1 MSTTTSTPATRE
13 QARPSGSTW
22 KPTQIL
28 PKHVTYASVIAFLAW
43 FFSVYDFNM
52 FGTLLPKIR
61 VAFGWSSG
69 FATTVSDLVS
79 VATFLAALCVGP
91 LIDRFGRRLSMIFTT
106 AAAAISS
113 GLTGLTVTPIAAPWI
128 IAVRYFSGFGYSE
141 QAVNSTYLNE
151 LYSSVED
158 DTQRT
163 NRGFLYSLVQGGWPL
178 GVMFG
183 AAIVALVL
191 PGVGWRG
198 TFLIATFPAVIIAL
212 LGRRLKE
219 SPKYEVLKRARELEA
234 EGRTEEVAELK
245 REYGVDLGDT
255 SSKASY
261 ASLFEPAI
269 IRHTLFL
276 CVAFLLNWFGVQVLS
291 VLSTT
296 VLTSGK
302 HISYSS
308 SLIVIIIS
316 NSVAFV
322 GYMLAGYL
330 GDRIPR
336 RNVIGVGW
344 LCSGICYMLML
355 YVVNGYWPVVILNA
369 LGLFFLIG
377 PYSALLFYM
386 GESYPTRYRAS
397 GTSFANAMGPVGA
410 ILGGLVFTALINL
423 GTTTASSAVIA
434 GAVPILISGVL
445 IFGARSVAPGTGD
458 PDFAA

>member
-1 MSTTTSTPATRE
+1 MSTIRTTETGD
-13 QARPSGSTW
+13 RPRGSGSTW

-52 FGTLLPKIR
+52 FGTLLPKISA
-61 VAFGWSSG
+61 AFGWSAG

-79 VATFLAALCVGP
+79 VATFIAALSVGP
-91 LIDRFGRRLSMIFTT
+91 LVDRLGRRLAMILTT
-106 AAAAISS
+106 AAAAVSS
-113 GLTGLTVTPIAAPWI
+113 GLTGLTITSIAAPWVI
-128 IAVRYFSGFGYSE
+128 GVRYFSGFGYSE

-151 LYSSVED
+151 LYASVED
-158 DTQRT
+158 ETQRT

-183 AAIVALVL
+183 AAMVALVL

-198 TFLIATFPAVIIAL
+198 TFLIATFPAIIIAF

-219 SPKYEVLKRARELEA
+219 SPKYEVLKRARELQA
-234 EGRTEEVAELK
+234 EGRTEEVAELQ
-245 REYGVDLGDT
+245 REYGVDLGGK
-255 SSKASY
+255 SGKASY
-261 ASLFEPAI
+261 ASLFEPQI
-269 IRHTLFL
+269 RRHTLFL
-276 CVAFLLNWFGVQVLS
+276 CIGFLLNWFGVQVLA

-302 HISYSS
+302 HISFSS
-308 SLIVIIIS
+308 SLVVVIIS
-316 NSVAFV
+316 NLVAFL

-330 GDRIPR
+330 GDRFSR

-344 LCSGICYMLML
+344 LCSGVCYLLML
-355 YVVNGYWPVVILNA
+355 YVVSGYWPVVILNA

-397 GTSFANAMGPVGA
+397 GASFANAMGPIGA
-410 ILGGLVFTALINL
+410 IFGGLVFTALINL
-423 GTTTASSAVIA
+423 GTTTVTSAAIG
-434 GAVPILISGVL
+434 GAVPILLSGVL
-445 IFGARSVAPGTGD
+445 IFGARSLPPGTGD
-458 PDFAA
+458 PDFVA

>member
-1 MSTTTSTPATRE
+1 MSTTTSTNAVADQQRK
-13 QARPSGSTW
+13 TW
-22 KPTQIL
+22 RPTQIL

-52 FGTLLPKIR
+52 FGTLLPAISK
-61 VAFGWSSG
+61 AFGWSSG

-79 VATFLAALCVGP
+79 VSTFVAALCVGP
-91 LIDRFGRRLSMIFTT
+91 LVDRLGRRLAMILTT
-106 AAAAISS
+106 AAAAVSS
-113 GLTGLTVTPIAAPWI
+113 GLTGLTVTSVAAPWVI
-128 IAVRYFSGFGYSE
+128 VVRFFSGFGYSE

-151 LYSSVED
+151 LYASVKD
-158 DTQRT
+158 DRQKK

-183 AAIVALVL
+183 AAVTALVL

-198 TFLIATFPAVIIAL
+198 TFLIATFPAVVIAI

-219 SPKYEVLKRARELEA
+219 SPKFEALQRAKELEK
-234 EGRTEEVAELK
+234 EGRTEELAELK
-245 REYGVDLGDT
+245 RDYGIDLGDKQ
-255 SSKASY
+255 SKPSY

-269 IRHTLFL
+269 RRHTLFL
-276 CVAFLLNWFGVQVLS
+276 CTGFLLNWFGVQVLS

-296 VLTSGK
+296 VLTDGK
-302 HISYSS
+302 HISFTN
-308 SLIVIIIS
+308 SLIVVIIS
-316 NSVAFV
+316 NAVSFV
-322 GYMLAGYL
+322 GYMLFGWL

-336 RNVIGVGW
+336 RNAIGIGW
-344 LCSGICYMLML
+344 FCSGICYLLML
-355 YVVNGYWPVVILNA
+355 YVVQGYWPVVVLNA
-369 LGLFFLIG
+369 FGLFFLIG

-423 GTTTASSAVIA
+423 GTMTTTAAAIA
-434 GAVPILISGVL
+434 GALPILISGGL
-445 IFGARSVAPGTGD
+445 ILGARSIRPGTGD
-458 PDFAA
+458 PDFA

>member
-1 MSTTTSTPATRE
+1 MSTVPNARTDE
-13 QARPSGSTW
+13 QPRSSGSTW

-28 PKHVTYASVIAFLAW
+28 PKHVTYASAIAFLAW

-52 FGTLLPKIR
+52 FGTLLPKISA
-61 VAFGWSSG
+61 AFGWSDG

-79 VATFLAALCVGP
+79 VATFVAALSVGP
-91 LIDRFGRRLSMIFTT
+91 LIDRLGRRLSMIFTT
-106 AAAAISS
+106 AAAAVSS
-113 GLTGLTVTPIAAPWI
+113 GLTGLTITSIAAPWI
-128 IAVRYFSGFGYSE
+128 IVVRYFSGFGYSE

-183 AAIVALVL
+183 AAIVTLVL
-191 PGVGWRG
+191 PAVGWRG
-198 TFLIATFPAVIIAL
+198 TFLIATFPAVVIAV

-219 SPKYEVLKRARELEA
+219 SPKFEVLKRARELQA

-245 REYGVDLGDT
+245 REYGVDLGDE
-255 SSKASY
+255 SAKASY

-276 CVAFLLNWFGVQVLS
+276 CVGFLLNWFGVQVLS

-308 SLIVIIIS
+308 SLVVVIIS
-316 NSVAFV
+316 NLVAFL

-344 LCSGICYMLML
+344 LCSGVCYLLML

-369 LGLFFLIG
+369 FGLFFLIG

-397 GTSFANAMGPVGA
+397 GASFANAMGPIGA

-423 GTTTASSAVIA
+423 GTTTATSAAIA

>member
-1 MSTTTSTPATRE
+1 MSSTTSTPTTEEPRSS
-13 QARPSGSTW
+13 RSTW
-22 KPTQIL
+22 KPSQIQ
-28 PKHVTYASVIAFLAW
+28 PRHVTYASVIAFFAW
-43 FFSVYDFNM
+43 FFSVYDFTM

-61 VAFGWSSG
+61 DAFGWSNG

-113 GLTGLTVTPIAAPWI
+113 GLTGLTITGIAAPWI
-128 IAVRYFSGFGYSE
+128 IGVRFFSGFGYSE

-151 LYSSVED
+151 LYASVED
-158 DTQRT
+158 DTQSHH
-163 NRGFLYSLVQGGWPL
+163 RGFLYSLVQGGWPL

-198 TFLIATFPAVIIAL
+198 TFLIATFPAVIIAF

-219 SPKYEVLKRARELEA
+219 SPKFEALQHARELQA
-234 EGRTEEVAELK
+234 EGRTEELAELK
-245 REYGVDLGDT
+245 RDYGVDLGDEH
-255 SSKASY
+255 SKPSY

-276 CVAFLLNWFGVQVLS
+276 CIGFLLNWFGVQVLS

-296 VLTSGK
+296 VLTNGK

-308 SLIVIIIS
+308 SLIVVIIS

-322 GYMLAGYL
+322 GYMLAGWL

-344 LCSGICYMLML
+344 LCSGICYLLML

-397 GTSFANAMGPVGA
+397 GASFANAMGPVGA

-423 GTTTASSAVIA
+423 GTTTATSAAIA
-434 GAVPILISGVL
+434 GALPILLSGVL
-445 IFGARSVAPGTGD
+445 IFGARSIAPGTGD
-458 PDFAA
+458 PDFAT